1 MAQLTE
7 AGQIWTVAATND
19 ELRMGAEY
27 AEVTLPWTFNRMM
40 LNTGSSGQQER
51 GLNIAKGIVAQ
62 KILVRALQN
71 KGLNIGEQVKSHR
84 DEDLF
89 DLTIPVNGS
98 KVKFDLKSVNYY
110 SDYDPMGREALTPE
124 LVLENGDYP
133 GPEWHRF
140 FPMLVPHTQI
150 NQDKEAYCFAIA
162 DSIDPRKDPLKG
174 REEFHL
180 VAFPYGKHLPFF
192 TSRRLCEAREKANEG
207 FYITVEFQ
215 PEGLFTEQQI
225 EFELIGEWD
234 GEINRVSLTLTE
246 GNTIDVEGPF
256 SCLSSFGISR
266 NSFEEFTGRITITV
280 AMNEFNEPLL
290 NSTRRNVNVP
300 PEDEFYIHAGDFCN
314 LYLPEPYV
322 LHILGW
328 IEKED
333 FLERYINYPSWVW
346 PNDRVDRQ
354 SNQAWT
360 QITANDRSLREK
372 LGQNYLDE
380 SGKTIL
386 KGLMKTTGRGGGA
399 CCYVFPNVFGRG
411 GVKET
416 NLYVLSQDLK
426 PMDTL
431 LSNQ

>member
-1 MAQLTE
+1 MTRLTE
-7 AGQIWTVAATND
+7 PGQIWIVTATNR
-19 ELRMGAEY
+19 ELKAGAEY
-27 AEVTLPWTFNRMM
+27 AAVTLPWTFNRMG
-40 LNTGSSGQQER
+40 LKTFSSGQQGR

-62 KILVRALQN
+62 KVLARELQN
-71 KGLNIGEQVKSHR
+71 KGLNIGEQDKSHR

-89 DLTIPVNGS
+89 DLTIPANGS

-110 SDYDPMGREALTPE
+110 SNYAPLGREKLTPQ
-124 LVLENGDYP
+124 LVMENGDYP

-140 FPMLVPHTQI
+140 FPMLVPQTQI
-150 NQDKEAYCFAIA
+150 IQDKEAYCFAIA

-180 VAFPYGKHLPFF
+180 VAFPYGIHLPFF
-192 TSRRLCEAREKANEG
+192 TSARLCEAREKANEG
-207 FYITVEFQ
+207 FYITVEYQ
-215 PEGLFTEQQI
+215 SGGLCTGQQI

-256 SCLSSFGISR
+256 SCLSSFKIPR
-266 NSFEEFTGRITITV
+266 KSFGVFTGNIKITV
-280 AMNEFNEPLL
+280 TRNDFNDLLL
-290 NSTRRNVNVP
+290 NSDRENVNVP
-300 PEDEFYIHAGDFCN
+300 PEDEFYIRAGDFCN

-333 FLERYINYPSWVW
+333 FLERYINYPSWAQ
-346 PNDRVDRQ
+346 PGDRMDRQ
-354 SNQAWT
+354 FNQAWT
-360 QITANDRSLREK
+360 QITA
-372 LGQNYLDE
+372 
-380 SGKTIL
+380 
-386 KGLMKTTGRGGGA
+386 KGLMKTTGSGGGA
-399 CCYVFPNVFGRG
+399 CCYVFPRLSRG
-411 GVKET
+411 GGVRET
-416 NLYVLSQDLK
+416 NLYVLPQDLK